1 MSTYQNLLQN
11 YTRGFLGFSTLGVM
25 VQSCVGGLAAMNILM
40 NGNSPIQMFQLFVA
54 VVLCVSYNG
63 ALLSQLSPKITF
75 NLFWASVIVNSTLFV
90 INLL

>member
-1 MSTYQNLLQN
+1 MSAYQHLLQN

-25 VQSCVGGLAAMNILM
+25 VQSCIGGLAAMTILM
-40 NGNSPIQMFQLFVA
+40 NGNSLLQMTQLFVA

-75 NLFWASVIVNSTLFV
+75 NLFWASVTINSVLFV
-90 INLL
+90 INLI

>member
-1 MSTYQNLLQN
+1 MSTYQTLLQN

-25 VQSCVGGLAAMNILM
+25 VQSCIGGLAAMTILM
-40 NGNSPIQMFQLFVA
+40 NGNSVVQMVQLFIA

-75 NLFWASVIVNSTLFV
+75 NLFWASVIVNSMLFV
-90 INLL
+90 VNLI

>member
-25 VQSCVGGLAAMNILM
+25 VQSCIGGLAAMTILM
-40 NGNSPIQMFQLFVA
+40 NGNSVVQMVQLFIA

-75 NLFWASVIVNSTLFV
+75 NLFWASVIVNSMLFV
-90 INLL
+90 VNLI